1 MTRYAVTM
9 LICRPA
15 AGRRMPPPREED
27 DAKQLQGACGRQSAT
42 RPTEVDQKNVA
53 DKVVCTCE
61 KDVFTFKYDGK
72 VVWKATVK
80 LSPSKKPRTIDLT
93 ITEGSNKGQT
103 ILGIY
108 EVDKD
113 ALKWCTA
120 GAGQTERPTDFASQA
135 GSDVALYTFKREKP

>member
-9 LICRPA
+9 LIAGLLLAAAPA
-15 AGRRMPPPREED
+15 PKEED
-27 DAKQLQGACGRQSAT
+27 DAKQFQGVWQAVSYEANG
-42 RPTEVDQKNVA
+42 VDQKDVA

-120 GAGQTERPTDFASQA
+120 GAGQTERPTDFASQV